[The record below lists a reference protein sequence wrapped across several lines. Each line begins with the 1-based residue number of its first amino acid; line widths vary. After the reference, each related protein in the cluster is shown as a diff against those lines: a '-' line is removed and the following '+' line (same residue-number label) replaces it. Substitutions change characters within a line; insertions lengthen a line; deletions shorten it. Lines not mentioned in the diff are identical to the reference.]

1 MNLPDFRDLCLEISG
16 HSRRLN
22 LWHLQMWLC
31 LLSIVLLLSN
41 EAEGDKLNAV
51 EGETYNLQLYVY
63 DNSFCYFDKMK

>member
-1 MNLPDFRDLCLEISG
+1 
-16 HSRRLN
+16 
-22 LWHLQMWLC
+22 MWLC

-63 DNSFCYFDKMK
+63 DNSFCNFVILIRSNKVLNFTKCAIV